1 MTRAS
6 RRKSGVAS
14 SAAVQTASSSS
25 ELATERQ
32 AYLGGPA
39 SAETVVPSARMHN
52 DMKRNEVHSASRKPP
67 LSHSRLADERAQRS
81 TSPASTCDPIGS
93 TPRSTS
99 SIGAL
104 RSKGS
109 QRLTSAMEMP
119 TKGTSDIARK

>member
-1 MTRAS
+1 
-6 RRKSGVAS
+6 
-14 SAAVQTASSSS
+14 
-25 ELATERQ
+25 
-32 AYLGGPA
+32 
-39 SAETVVPSARMHN
+39 MHN

-99 SIGAL
+99 SMGAL

-119 TKGTSDIARK
+119 TKGTSDSARKNAISAAALSANESRANATFGLVQSMVG